1 MYVVTLA
8 NLIHHGNM
16 ATCQEA
22 TANVVIVIAN
32 ISWKTLCFLQNMVK
46 PVNALAVKPFANS
59 LERER
64 RIEENDVES

>member
-1 MYVVTLA
+1 
-8 NLIHHGNM
+8 M